1 MSTTTRVPKAGDVV
15 YFLSCTGACAHRGS
29 RLEDDMRGQCVR
41 LHDPSVEPDGSIAA
55 WFTVLDGPASGEDHC
70 AFFHYYER
78 DGDRFVPNT
87 GDVVR
92 VTGFGPTSAH
102 HGSPASEADLV
113 GYRARV
119 TEVDSMTERMGTLHA
134 WLVMLDGPQAGC
146 KAYSCDLLCQPVDH
160 DFRDHGDTVVATAEH
175 DIRAGDVIEIDPA
188 TGRARPYARRA
199 DRFPQ
204 PGETVEIRDSEGN
217 ATRGLVT
224 QASYA
229 ACMCDRDYRDELG
242 LTVLVERES

>member
-1 MSTTTRVPKAGDVV
+1 MSTKTRVPKAGDVV

-29 RLEDDMRGQCVR
+29 RLEDDMRGQRVR
-41 LHDPSVEPDGSIAA
+41 LRNPSVESDGSISA

-70 AFFHYYER
+70 AYFHYER
-78 DGDRFVPNT
+78 DNRFVPNT

-119 TEVDSMTERMGTLHA
+119 TQVMTPETEREYRLHA
-134 WLVMLDGPQAGC
+134 WFTMLDGPQAGC
-146 KAYSCDLLCQPVDH
+146 RVYSCNLLCEPADR
-160 DFRDHGDTVVATAEH
+160 DFRDHDDTVVATAEH
-175 DIRAGDVIEIDPA
+175 DIRAGDVVEINPA
-188 TGRARPYARRA
+188 TGQARPYARRA

-217 ATRGLVT
+217 TTRGLVT
-224 QASYA
+224 QASYSVIHQ
-229 ACMCDRDYRDELG
+229 DYREELG
-242 LTVLVERES
+242 LTVLTERES